1 VMAIAVV
8 PLIGINR
15 RIIEA
20 SSSGR
25 SGERRRQPAN
35 SPELRPPRPPRPNH
49 HQDQNATTSLKTSG
63 SQTSN
68 CGRKP
73 INFSVPHLVQSKVWA
88 HQESCPRPLAPEE
101 RGI

>member
-1 VMAIAVV
+1 MAIAVV

-35 SPELRPPRPPRPNH
+35 SPELRPLAHPDQTITKTKRYDES
-49 HQDQNATTSLKTSG
+49 QDIRLSDIELRSETY
-63 SQTSN
+63 
-68 CGRKP
+68 
-73 INFSVPHLVQSKVWA
+73 
-88 HQESCPRPLAPEE
+88 
-101 RGI
+101 